1 MGEIINLKWENQNQK
16 NIMTTRIDFLRRKN
30 LGKNKLSKYKAL
42 FNIFH
47 DIIHIP
53 LEESDRI
60 LSDLNFTKVSNQIIE
75 DTASIEDTILI
86 KLYENIDNTDNKA
99 YVFTDDF
106 IYCGLFLINTKDILR
121 KSLEIVKKEENN
133 TLFILDTYKRFF
145 IRINYYDYLHKEFP
159 SMYDI
164 NISEDSPR

>member
-1 MGEIINLKWENQNQK
+1 
-16 NIMTTRIDFLRRKN
+16 MTTRIDFLRRKN
-30 LGKNKLSKYKAL
+30 LGKSKLSKYKAL

-53 LEESDRI
+53 LEESDKI

-75 DTASIEDTILI
+75 DTASIEDTFLI
-86 KLYENIDNTDNKA
+86 KLYEIIDNTDKS

-106 IYCGLFLINTKDILR
+106 IYCGLFLINTKDILM

-133 TLFILDTYKRFF
+133 TLFILDRYKRFF

-164 NISEDSPR
+164 NISEDSPPAGLNIPLVPIAQ